1 MTQPINYARMAACA
15 KRELRH
21 RKRVY
26 WHLVGE
32 QRMTADQADEEI
44 AVMEA
49 IYKHFDELANP
60 KLL

>member
-32 QRMTADQADEEI
+32 QRMTADQAD
-44 AVMEA
+44 
-49 IYKHFDELANP
+49 
-60 KLL
+60 